1 VRYAKEGFPF
11 IVGGPTLAL
20 GAVLLGYRFARR
32 RIVTYGAG
40 GEQVA
45 QGERMGLGSTIRV
58 PLGEQTSAGT
68 SMIAEP
74 AAA

>member
-1 VRYAKEGFPF
+1 MRYAKEGFPF
-11 IVGGPTLAL
+11 IAGGPILAL
-20 GAVLLGYRFARR
+20 GAAVLGYRFARR
-32 RIVTYGAG
+32 IVTDGAG
-40 GEQVA
+40 GERVA

-68 SMIAEP
+68 SVIAEP